1 MEERIIEILDE
12 SVRRI
17 LNDAMCRKGIQSG
30 DIGFDHE
37 YDINQLEVEL
47 AKVIASVIN
56 EVEGKE

>member
-17 LNDAMCRKGIQSG
+17 LNDAMHEKGIQSG

-37 YDINQLEVEL
+37 YDINRLEEEL
-47 AKVIASVIN
+47 AKVIASAIK
-56 EVEGKE
+56 EVEDKE